1 MNIAAFWIKNRVVT
15 LVLAFFTIVAGLSS
29 FSGMSRLE
37 DPEFTIKDALVF
49 TPYPGASAEEVEQ
62 EVTDEMELAVQKL
75 GQVLEIESRSVRGLS
90 TLTVTMQDKYD
101 KERLPQVWDELRR
114 KVADAQSA
122 LPPGARPS
130 IVVDDYG
137 DVFGVFVAVH
147 GEGYSYAE
155 LKKVVDFLKLE
166 LVLVEDVAK
175 IETFGERVEA
185 IYIELSRDRM
195 SQLGIVPSQIEHKLR
210 QKNLVTNSGRIE
222 VGPEFITIQPS
233 GGANEVEDLANLLI
247 SSGGGRQIYLRDVGH
262 VRRGYVDP
270 QSHLIRFDGKAA
282 IGLGISTISGGNVV
296 SMGQA
301 LQKRMAELQ
310 ENIPLGIEFGIV
322 SMQSESVVEAI
333 NGFVVS
339 LAQAVV
345 IVILVLL
352 FFMGFRSAVLIGFI
366 LVQTILASFIFLAPM
381 GVALERISLGA
392 LIIALGMLV
401 DNAIVIVDGTLVKM
415 QRGIDPETAA
425 KDTVAQSAIP
435 LLAATIIAILAFA
448 AIGTSED
455 KTGEFCRSLYQVV
468 LVSLL
473 MSWVTAVTVTPL
485 LCVMFLKPPSQGS
498 DATDPYDTPFY
509 TNFMAFLRTCIRVRY
524 LSVGIVL
531 VFFVTAIYGFGF
543 VESSFFPPSTRPQFT
558 VDVWLPQG
566 TQITETERQVGEIEK
581 TLLELPGVTHTTSVV
596 GQGALRFL
604 LTYTPEKLNSG
615 YAQILVDVEDQS
627 VIAEL
632 APRIEA
638 DLAVA
643 FPGVLSYA
651 ARFQLG
657 PGSTGKVQAR
667 FSGSDIEVLRDYA
680 TRAIEIYR
688 ADGDAKAIRTDW
700 QNKVKVIKPV
710 IADEAADA
718 NGIERPDVAAAL
730 LEGFQGKTVGVFRD
744 ENLLLPIIM
753 RAPDEFRKSVDSMRS
768 LQIYSPAANAMIP
781 LRQVVTE
788 FEQIF
793 EDEIIMRRDRRRTI
807 TVFADPIVGQSSNLL
822 ERVRPQIE
830 AFEYPPGYEVT
841 WGGEYED
848 SGRASTALAGSI
860 PTFTVVMILIT
871 IMLFNSLRQPLVIW
885 LNVPLALI
893 GVTLG
898 LLLTNQPF
906 GFMSILGFLSLMG
919 MLIKN
924 AIVLID
930 QINVELAE
938 GAAELQAVVHSCA
951 SRLRP
956 VAMAASTTALGM
968 IPLVFDAFFSAMAVT
983 IIFGLLFATLLT
995 MVILPVFYS
1004 IVFNIKMNESA

>member
-15 LVLAFFTIVAGLSS
+15 LVLTFFTIAAGLSS

-101 KERLPQVWDELRR
+101 KEKLPQVWDELRR

-137 DVFGVFVAVH
+137 DVFGVFVAIH

-166 LVLVEDVAK
+166 LVLVQDVAK

-210 QKNLVTNSGRIE
+210 QKNLVTNSGRVE
-222 VGPEFITIQPS
+222 VGPDFITIQPS
-233 GGANEVEDLANLLI
+233 GGANEVADLANLLI
-247 SSGGGRQIYLRDVGH
+247 SSGGGRQIYLRDVGY

-310 ENIPLGIEFGIV
+310 EEIPLGIEFGIV

-352 FFMGFRSAVLIGFI
+352 IFMGFRSAVLIGFI

-485 LCVMFLKPPSQGS
+485 LCVMFLKPPSQGA

-566 TQITETERQVGEIEK
+566 TQITETERQVGEIEEY
-581 TLLELPGVTHTTSVV
+581 LLELPGVTHTTSVV

-615 YAQILVDVEDQS
+615 YAQILVDVEDES

-643 FPGVLSYA
+643 FPGTLSYA

-667 FSGSDIEVLRDYA
+667 FSGSDIEVLRNYA

-700 QNKVKVIKPV
+700 QNKVKVIEPV
-710 IADEAADA
+710 IADQAADA
-718 NGIERPDVAAAL
+718 NGIERPDIAAAL

-753 RAPDEFRKSVDSMRS
+753 RAPDEFRESVDSMRS

-788 FEQIF
+788 FEQRF

-807 TVFADPIVGQSSNLL
+807 TVFADPIVGQPSNLL

-860 PTFTVVMILIT
+860 PTFTVVMILVT

-938 GAAELQAVVHSCA
+938 GSAELRAVVHSCA

-1004 IVFNIKMNESA
+1004 IVFRIKMDESA

>member
-1 MNIAAFWIKNRVVT
+1 M
-15 LVLAFFTIVAGLSS
+15 
-29 FSGMSRLE
+29 
-37 DPEFTIKDALVF
+37 
-49 TPYPGASAEEVEQ
+49 
-62 EVTDEMELAVQKL
+62 
-75 GQVLEIESRSVRGLS
+75 
-90 TLTVTMQDKYD
+90 
-101 KERLPQVWDELRR
+101 
-114 KVADAQSA
+114 
-122 LPPGARPS
+122 
-130 IVVDDYG
+130 
-137 DVFGVFVAVH
+137 
-147 GEGYSYAE
+147 
-155 LKKVVDFLKLE
+155 
-166 LVLVEDVAK
+166 
-175 IETFGERVEA
+175 
-185 IYIELSRDRM
+185 
-195 SQLGIVPSQIEHKLR
+195 
-210 QKNLVTNSGRIE
+210 
-222 VGPEFITIQPS
+222 
-233 GGANEVEDLANLLI
+233 
-247 SSGGGRQIYLRDVGH
+247 
-262 VRRGYVDP
+262 
-270 QSHLIRFDGKAA
+270 
-282 IGLGISTISGGNVV
+282 
-296 SMGQA
+296 
-301 LQKRMAELQ
+301 
-310 ENIPLGIEFGIV
+310 
-322 SMQSESVVEAI
+322 
-333 NGFVVS
+333 
-339 LAQAVV
+339 
-345 IVILVLL
+345 
-352 FFMGFRSAVLIGFI
+352 
-366 LVQTILASFIFLAPM
+366 
-381 GVALERISLGA
+381 
-392 LIIALGMLV
+392 
-401 DNAIVIVDGTLVKM
+401 
-415 QRGIDPETAA
+415 
-425 KDTVAQSAIP
+425 
-435 LLAATIIAILAFA
+435 
-448 AIGTSED
+448 
-455 KTGEFCRSLYQVV
+455 
-468 LVSLL
+468 
-473 MSWVTAVTVTPL
+473 
-485 LCVMFLKPPSQGS
+485 
-498 DATDPYDTPFY
+498 
-509 TNFMAFLRTCIRVRY
+509 
-524 LSVGIVL
+524 
-531 VFFVTAIYGFGF
+531 
-543 VESSFFPPSTRPQFT
+543 
-558 VDVWLPQG
+558 
-566 TQITETERQVGEIEK
+566 
-581 TLLELPGVTHTTSVV
+581 
-596 GQGALRFL
+596 
-604 LTYTPEKLNSG
+604 
-615 YAQILVDVEDQS
+615 
-627 VIAEL
+627 IAEL

-710 IADEAADA
+710 IADKAADA

-753 RAPDEFRKSVDSMRS
+753 RAPDEFRQSVDSMRS

-807 TVFADPIVGQSSNLL
+807 TVFADPIVGQPSNLL

-860 PTFTVVMILIT
+860 PTFTVVMILVT
-871 IMLFNSLRQPLVIW
+871 IILFNSLRQPLVIW

-968 IPLVFDAFFSAMAVT
+968 IPLVFDAFSSAMAVT

>member
-1 MNIAAFWIKNRVVT
+1 V
-15 LVLAFFTIVAGLSS
+15 
-29 FSGMSRLE
+29 
-37 DPEFTIKDALVF
+37 
-49 TPYPGASAEEVEQ
+49 
-62 EVTDEMELAVQKL
+62 
-75 GQVLEIESRSVRGLS
+75 GQ
-90 TLTVTMQDKYD
+90 
-101 KERLPQVWDELRR
+101 
-114 KVADAQSA
+114 
-122 LPPGARPS
+122 
-130 IVVDDYG
+130 
-137 DVFGVFVAVH
+137 
-147 GEGYSYAE
+147 
-155 LKKVVDFLKLE
+155 
-166 LVLVEDVAK
+166 
-175 IETFGERVEA
+175 
-185 IYIELSRDRM
+185 
-195 SQLGIVPSQIEHKLR
+195 
-210 QKNLVTNSGRIE
+210 
-222 VGPEFITIQPS
+222 
-233 GGANEVEDLANLLI
+233 
-247 SSGGGRQIYLRDVGH
+247 

-301 LQKRMAELQ
+301 LQIRMAELQ

-333 NGFVVS
+333 DGFVVS

-352 FFMGFRSAVLIGFI
+352 IFMGFRSAVLIGFI

-415 QRGIDPETAA
+415 QRGIDPETAT
-425 KDTVAQSAIP
+425 KDTVRQSAIP
-435 LLAATIIAILAFA
+435 LLAATVIAILAFA

-485 LCVMFLKPPSQGS
+485 LCVMFLKVPDQGGE
-498 DATDPYDTPFY
+498 ATDPYDTPFY

-531 VFFVTAIYGFGF
+531 VFFATAIYGFGF

-566 TQITETERQVGEIEK
+566 TQITETERQVGEIEQY
-581 TLLELPGVTHTTSVV
+581 LLELPGVTHTTSVV

-615 YAQILVDVEDQS
+615 YAQILVDVEEQS
-627 VIAEL
+627 MIAEL
-632 APRIEA
+632 GPRIEA

-643 FPGVLSYA
+643 FPGVLTYA

-700 QNKVKVIKPV
+700 QNKVKVIEPV

-718 NGIERPDVAAAL
+718 NGIERPDIATAL

-744 ENLLLPIIM
+744 
-753 RAPDEFRKSVDSMRS
+753 
-768 LQIYSPAANAMIP
+768 
-781 LRQVVTE
+781 
-788 FEQIF
+788 
-793 EDEIIMRRDRRRTI
+793 
-807 TVFADPIVGQSSNLL
+807 
-822 ERVRPQIE
+822 
-830 AFEYPPGYEVT
+830 
-841 WGGEYED
+841 
-848 SGRASTALAGSI
+848 
-860 PTFTVVMILIT
+860 
-871 IMLFNSLRQPLVIW
+871 
-885 LNVPLALI
+885 
-893 GVTLG
+893 
-898 LLLTNQPF
+898 
-906 GFMSILGFLSLMG
+906 
-919 MLIKN
+919 
-924 AIVLID
+924 
-930 QINVELAE
+930 
-938 GAAELQAVVHSCA
+938 
-951 SRLRP
+951 
-956 VAMAASTTALGM
+956 
-968 IPLVFDAFFSAMAVT
+968 
-983 IIFGLLFATLLT
+983 
-995 MVILPVFYS
+995 
-1004 IVFNIKMNESA
+1004 